1 MMNRMLGRFDLAF
14 SAAERLEWA
23 GGSTALTAEAIAIR
37 KKRFFICIAP
47 AFGRMD
53 FQLWNLE
60 FGVSASE
67 LPPFA
72 VFGVNVIHGLAAVR
86 RLQQRGIPIELMAGP
101 IRHDAQQDG
110 FSERAGI
117 SEIARG
123 RAASFTGLNPFVM
136 VPSGFGNERGRGLK
150 TSELLLGQKL

>member
-23 GGSTALTAEAIAIR
+23 DASTALTAEAIAIR

-67 LPPFA
+67 LPTSA
-72 VFGVNVIHGLAAVR
+72 VLGVDIIHGLPAVPC
-86 RLQQRGIPIELMAGP
+86 LKESGIPIKLFAG
-101 IRHDAQQDG
+101 
-110 FSERAGI
+110 
-117 SEIARG
+117 
-123 RAASFTGLNPFVM
+123 
-136 VPSGFGNERGRGLK
+136 
-150 TSELLLGQKL
+150 